1 MKKAFTILISIL
13 LTTQVIAQVNTP
25 KIIGIVMI
33 GKSGKPILDIYI
45 LDSTKRD
52 EFNFDVHTIILHTD
66 KATLD
71 NIYSE
76 FPNVVKYDSIIKF
89 DKSFGTFLFSFRFQN
104 GEKTKVIA
112 NRLPSAVLFQKI
124 ISKLSSANKNEEIIT
139 ALKENLSRI
148 NY

>member
-1 MKKAFTILISIL
+1 
-13 LTTQVIAQVNTP
+13 
-25 KIIGIVMI
+25 MI